1 MKNVKCRGRG
11 TKLHPGSD
19 RSGAASCTH
28 ANQWAGDHRQTCGV
42 RMAVWLI
49 VLRTGEGAEAFLSID
64 SMPVFLRMTLVMP
77 TSLWAMHL
85 VAGLAGQA

>member
-1 MKNVKCRGRG
+1 
-11 TKLHPGSD
+11 
-19 RSGAASCTH
+19 
-28 ANQWAGDHRQTCGV
+28 
-42 RMAVWLI
+42 MAVWLI